1 MKHFSLEHF
10 VEHKLL
16 TLEGVKPSN
25 HNWLKVV
32 KKSDS
37 SWMKVFFSL
46 LPRRRS
52 KQANWNEIEGG
63 EKFYVRQ
70 QDWREKSS
78 GQKASSFQVFSQS
91 EETEWGVC
99 IWGISNHRSHAK
111 LSSQQLNICHLTRR
125 KKFFC
130 KIQYYID
137 VFFFINFLVRL
148 TNIFFSK
155 NYP

>member
-16 TLEGVKPSN
+16 TLEGVQPSN
-25 HNWLKVV
+25 YNWLKVV
-32 KKSDS
+32 KKSDP

-52 KQANWNEIEGG
+52 KQANWNEIGGGG

-99 IWGISNHRSHAK
+99 IWGISNH
-111 LSSQQLNICHLTRR
+111 SSKAQLNICHLTR
-125 KKFFC
+125 KKILY
-130 KIQYYID
+130 IQNTVFSPLRPAGLINKFILTCWYY
-137 VFFFINFLVRL
+137 
-148 TNIFFSK
+148 
-155 NYP
+155 